1 MLAGKRT
8 AQSVFFTAET
18 GGKFGELQLENED
31 YSLFQKALTSY
42 LYGTAATYA
51 ETLGSIRLVSGGRN
65 ISKNIGTKAARKEFY
80 TRPSRFGFNV
90 VGATLKGLKTL
101 PKGLAIEQIEETA
114 TQLSHN
120 YFDIVVL
127 NKDKSLIDGLNK
139 DFFANVAVTSFG
151 IMSPTTSGNIINGI
165 KNEFRTRSEILNNQK
180 LTKELISLT
189 EAPATADSRVR
200 KREILEELA
209 LSDAISLHKLR
220 YMSAS
225 DIERVADLNRQMR
238 HLQGQMNMLGKT
250 GERSETAKRRKAEI
264 KTEYDKLVT
273 AQQEILNS
281 KERSLKEREKNLNE
295 SLGVAAQNT
304 EAAYWLG
311 VNDFYN
317 EIAMTQMGDGDYVSI
332 EGELQEDGTINY
344 TNLDE
349 QISKYKGATIEVD
362 GEQVDRFDYIK
373 SQIESGYFYGVRVGK
388 DIIINQP
395 LINARIGVAPTSKE
409 AQWAAVTPLEELF
422 HISVAGKKVKFDGD
436 AEAAINEVQSVLDE
450 KLELKQ
456 ISKETYKDFTDR
468 LKLYTD
474 KNGVDVEEFIAQ
486 LNNMVALGD
495 INLSN
500 IDEAP
505 SLKTFL
511 NNTIRNTF
519 GDMSWMLNL
528 KTSGDVF
535 NLIKNFR
542 SDVDKQVMQT
552 TPEDEEVKDSRVYQ
566 EVEAFKDDL
575 VNQQSKD
582 ATAFLIAD
590 KLQNEVDRR
599 LKIDVDPE
607 TREDIVRNFL
617 FDDRRGLLGL
627 LKNYSPARN
636 ESIMGY
642 LNSTTPGG
650 KLLDARLIEFYQD
663 DPRYNQIIQSTTDE
677 AVQRKTERV
686 TSEDITETTTEDVTD
701 KPLAKKP
708 TETIVY
714 SDEILSNVGAAN
726 TEALEARI
734 TEEIQTAFK
743 GKDISRFKELKDIP
757 ENITQLY
764 ADMFGLST
772 VEGIVDF
779 KRNFPKLDEDA
790 VRKIRTFLSRNAED
804 DFRRFPKTKDDKK
817 RATGVKQTKL
827 GKVMYDANDNFV
839 GTLKQYKDILQGK
852 NITLPAYDGT
862 MVEFNRLDQSGKKL
876 PLYRDSQHYKAA
888 LKFHIQNRIA
898 EDVIP
903 DKAQRLSAGLKFSK
917 AKQQPK
923 TVAKPMFSKAMR
935 TLFDLQLPGRLK
947 VDSLLDRLKLD
958 KTLNLKELVLT
969 PEGRKQIVDTFRDEI
984 FILLP
989 KEAWQQRDS
998 FTSTGKNYGVSMSQ
1012 GTVEEIAGYNQL
1024 KEDLSKA
1031 IDAAPDAAFGAP
1043 VLDKD
1048 GNVVNF
1054 KISGYATVFKG
1065 TRAEI
1070 KNKALEFNRKVTSIH
1085 ETMWD
1090 RIAERI
1096 NEDKSRAS
1104 AIATYLK
1111 LTANDKSS
1119 WHRRGAA
1126 IFGYSPNP
1134 AGIGKTKYEMEHAM
1148 PATAAYLYLLDSAIQ
1163 NAGRDESNFKDA
1175 YKLVTDNYKLIALD
1189 KAENKKLGAA
1199 GLGTAMPKGWDVLK
1213 NFWWQRY
1220 FNPQVVL
1227 KDGGIDPSLIVDLD
1241 GKHFKMYLI

>member
-1 MLAGKRT
+1 MK
-8 AQSVFFTAET
+8 S
-18 GGKFGELQLENED
+18 
-31 YSLFQKALTSY
+31 
-42 LYGTAATYA
+42 
-51 ETLGSIRLVSGGRN
+51 
-65 ISKNIGTKAARKEFY
+65 
-80 TRPSRFGFNV
+80 
-90 VGATLKGLKTL
+90 L
-101 PKGLAIEQIEETA
+101 PKGLAVEQVEEVA
-114 TQLSHN
+114 TQLGHN

-151 IMSPTTSGNIINGI
+151 IMSPTTSGNIINGV

-180 LTKELISLT
+180 LTKELIGLN
-189 EAPATADSRVR
+189 EGPASADSRTR
-200 KREILEELA
+200 KQEILEELA
-209 LSDAISLHKLR
+209 ISDAISLHKLR

-238 HLQGQMNMLGKT
+238 QLQVQMNMLGKT

-264 KTEYDKLVT
+264 KTEYDKLTT

-281 KERSLKEREKNLNE
+281 KERNLKQREKNLNE
-295 SLGVAAQNT
+295 SLGVAAQNS

-349 QISKYKGATIEVD
+349 QISKHKGKTIEVD
-362 GEQVDRFDYIK
+362 GKKVDAFDHIK
-373 SQIESGYFYGVRVGK
+373 SQIESGSFYGVRVGK

-422 HISVAGKKVKFDGD
+422 HVSVAGKKVKFDSD
-436 AEAAINEVQSVLDE
+436 AKAAIDEVQSVLDE

-456 ISKETYKDFTDR
+456 ISEETYKDFTDR

-474 KNGVDVEEFIAQ
+474 KSGVDVEEFIAQ
-486 LNNMVALGD
+486 LNNMAALGD

-511 NNTIRNTF
+511 NNTIRSAF

-542 SDVDKQVMQT
+542 SDVDKQVIQT
-552 TPEDEEVKDSRVYQ
+552 TPEDEEIKESKVYQ
-566 EVEAFKDDL
+566 EVETFKSDL
-575 VNQQSKD
+575 VNEQSKD

-617 FDDRRGLLGL
+617 FNDKRGLLGL
-627 LKNYSPARN
+627 LKNYNPDRN

-677 AVQRKTERV
+677 NIQRKAERV
-686 TSEDITETTTEDVTD
+686 TAEGITETTTETVTD

-708 TETIVY
+708 TETVVY
-714 SDEILSNVGAAN
+714 SDEVLSNVGAAN
-726 TEALEARI
+726 TGALEARI

-743 GKDISRFKELKDIP
+743 GKDISRFKELKNIP
-757 ENITQLY
+757 DNLAQLY
-764 ADMFGLST
+764 ADMFGIKT
-772 VEGIVDF
+772 VAGISDF
-779 KRNFPKLDEDA
+779 KRNFQNFDEA
-790 VRKIRTFLSRNAED
+790 GIRNMRTFLNRNAED
-804 DFRRFPKTKDDKK
+804 DFRRLPKTKDDKNK
-817 RATGVKQTKL
+817 ATGIKQTKL
-827 GKVMYDANDNFV
+827 GKVLYDANDNLI
-839 GTLKQYKDILQGK
+839 GTLKQYKDILKGV
-852 NITLPAYDGT
+852 NITLPTYDGK
-862 MVEFNRLDQSGKKL
+862 MEEFNRIGKDGKPL

-898 EDVIP
+898 EDVMP

-917 AKQQPK
+917 
-923 TVAKPMFSKAMR
+923 VAKPMFSKAMS

-958 KTLNLKELVLT
+958 KTLNLKQLVLT
-969 PEGRKQIVDTFRDEI
+969 PEGRKQIVDTFRDEV

-989 KEAWQQRDS
+989 KEAW
-998 FTSTGKNYGVSMSQ
+998 
-1012 GTVEEIAGYNQL
+1012 
-1024 KEDLSKA
+1024 
-1031 IDAAPDAAFGAP
+1031 
-1043 VLDKD
+1043 
-1048 GNVVNF
+1048 
-1054 KISGYATVFKG
+1054 
-1065 TRAEI
+1065 
-1070 KNKALEFNRKVTSIH
+1070 
-1085 ETMWD
+1085 
-1090 RIAERI
+1090 
-1096 NEDKSRAS
+1096 
-1104 AIATYLK
+1104 
-1111 LTANDKSS
+1111 
-1119 WHRRGAA
+1119 
-1126 IFGYSPNP
+1126 
-1134 AGIGKTKYEMEHAM
+1134 
-1148 PATAAYLYLLDSAIQ
+1148 
-1163 NAGRDESNFKDA
+1163 
-1175 YKLVTDNYKLIALD
+1175 
-1189 KAENKKLGAA
+1189 
-1199 GLGTAMPKGWDVLK
+1199 
-1213 NFWWQRY
+1213 
-1220 FNPQVVL
+1220 
-1227 KDGGIDPSLIVDLD
+1227 
-1241 GKHFKMYLI
+1241 